1 MITGPT
7 PASSGISRD
16 RASATR
22 ARSRR
27 TPSMRS
33 AVSIIR
39 DGSSACSAS
48 RTETSGRA

>member
-7 PASSGISRD
+7 PASSAMMRD

-27 TPSMRS
+27 TALMRS

-39 DGSSACSAS
+39 DGSSACIAS